1 MKTIHLL
8 AAAAL
13 ALPAVAGANVYIER
27 TVTSDGRIVEQRIV
41 DTGPG
46 FGPAAP
52 ADSRIAFGPAVPA
65 DSAIHAGATNVA
77 DDALAQAVA
86 TAIARERAL
95 EGATVTIAARDGRV
109 SLSGSAQSLEQAQRA
124 EQVARDV
131 AGVTAVSGTLDPQGG

>member
-1 MKTIHLL
+1 MKTIQLL

-41 DTGPG
+41 DTGPA

-52 ADSRIAFGPAVPA
+52 VDSRIAFGPEPV

-77 DDALAQAVA
+77 DDARAQAVA
-86 TAIARERAL
+86 AAIAREPAL
-95 EGATVTIAARDGRV
+95 EGATVTIAARNGRV
-109 SLSGSAQSLEQAQRA
+109 SLSGSAQSLEQAHRA